1 MVIIHYEERTA
12 WRPRAEIPKIH
23 AWVDRIRVLEYLLM
37 KTHPDHDDSRG
48 VIDSQE
54 RRARNTTRA
63 LIRSWDVSVTAA
75 MSDVSWPP
83 REGTTMVM
91 ERLPEIGDLL
101 DTTGKFLG
109 KTGDEEDE
117 EAGEGVGAGV
127 VDLLL

>member
-1 MVIIHYEERTA
+1 
-12 WRPRAEIPKIH
+12 
-23 AWVDRIRVLEYLLM
+23 M
-37 KTHPDHDDSRG
+37 KTHPDRDHIRR

-63 LIRSWDVSVTAA
+63 LI
-75 MSDVSWPP
+75 
-83 REGTTMVM
+83 TTMVM

-117 EAGEGVGAGV
+117 EDEEDGEGVGAGV

>member
-1 MVIIHYEERTA
+1 
-12 WRPRAEIPKIH
+12 
-23 AWVDRIRVLEYLLM
+23 M
-37 KTHPDHDDSRG
+37 KTHPDRDDSRG

-63 LIRSWDVSVTAA
+63 LI
-75 MSDVSWPP
+75 
-83 REGTTMVM
+83 TTMVM

-109 KTGDEEDE
+109 KTGDEEG
-117 EAGEGVGAGV
+117 GEGVGAGV

>member
-1 MVIIHYEERTA
+1 
-12 WRPRAEIPKIH
+12 
-23 AWVDRIRVLEYLLM
+23 M
-37 KTHPDHDDSRG
+37 KTHPDRDHIRR

-63 LIRSWDVSVTAA
+63 LIRSGDVSGTAA
-75 MSDVSWPP
+75 MPDVSWPP

-109 KTGDEEDE
+109 KTGDEE
-117 EAGEGVGAGV
+117 AGEGVGAGV

>member
-1 MVIIHYEERTA
+1 
-12 WRPRAEIPKIH
+12 
-23 AWVDRIRVLEYLLM
+23 M
-37 KTHPDHDDSRG
+37 KTHPDRDHIRR

-63 LIRSWDVSVTAA
+63 LI
-75 MSDVSWPP
+75 
-83 REGTTMVM
+83 TTMVM

-109 KTGDEEDE
+109 KTGNEEDE

>member
-1 MVIIHYEERTA
+1 
-12 WRPRAEIPKIH
+12 
-23 AWVDRIRVLEYLLM
+23 M

-54 RRARNTTRA
+54 RRARNITRA
-63 LIRSWDVSVTAA
+63 LI
-75 MSDVSWPP
+75 
-83 REGTTMVM
+83 TTMVM

-109 KTGDEEDE
+109 KTGDEED
-117 EAGEGVGAGV
+117 GEGVGAGV

>member
-1 MVIIHYEERTA
+1 M
-12 WRPRAEIPKIH
+12 
-23 AWVDRIRVLEYLLM
+23 
-37 KTHPDHDDSRG
+37 
-48 VIDSQE
+48 IDSQE

-63 LIRSWDVSVTAA
+63 LI
-75 MSDVSWPP
+75 
-83 REGTTMVM
+83 TTMVM

-117 EAGEGVGAGV
+117 EDGEGVEAGEDEEDGEGVGAGV